1 MSGIFPKVE
10 RTCTFW
16 YYFRAGGDERL
27 VYLYMEEI
35 TWPIPGV
42 HLIRD
47 YFAVRLKEAK
57 TPRTAIGSDVR

>member
-47 YFAVRLKEAK
+47 YFAV
-57 TPRTAIGSDVR
+57 